1 MKNYE
6 NPRITLRRGLA
17 WSSGAALFFVPAGT
31 PGTVVGIKQ
40 TPPEGVSP
48 PLTPWPITIHVCF
61 DHAYGEGPGG
71 LHRLADIYASVSP
84 DDVTPVAEATPEPSQ
99 RYVVGFLFYG
109 AEVALVR
116 KAKPAWQCGHLN
128 GVGGKIERRESPAE
142 AMAREFREET
152 GVATEPSDWTEAVVM
167 DGPGWRIHFFSR
179 ESGWRPVLVGSEEEP
194 VAWYPVYPLPVHVL
208 PNLRWLIPLV
218 RDKDLDFPVHV
229 RDHTHPVEA

>member
-1 MKNYE
+1 VKFTLARSLTWLQHGRRVFATAGTRGTVYGLSQELPKRFVPSPEEAPEVLLAVGLDAVYVTDPQAKME
-6 NPRITLRRGLA
+6 EMRAHEGWRTTLR
-17 WSSGAALFFVPAGT
+17 PAD
-31 PGTVVGIKQ
+31 VV
-40 TPPEGVSP
+40 T
-48 PLTPWPITIHVCF
+48 
-61 DHAYGEGPGG
+61 DREGP
-71 LHRLADIYASVSP
+71 S
-84 DDVTPVAEATPEPSQ
+84 EPSQ